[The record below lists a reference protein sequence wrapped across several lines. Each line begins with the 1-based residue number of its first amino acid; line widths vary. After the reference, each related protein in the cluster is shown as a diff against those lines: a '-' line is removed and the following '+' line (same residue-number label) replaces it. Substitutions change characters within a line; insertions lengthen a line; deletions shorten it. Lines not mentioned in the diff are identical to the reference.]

1 MVGRGAAH
9 SALTH
14 HGKPLKISRR
24 SQFSHIVPRKQSQ
37 SSLRGAWLIWVRPLS
52 ERPVLVVRYATC
64 ACVVAVTLRH

>member
-1 MVGRGAAH
+1 VCCAH

-37 SSLRGAWLIWVRPLS
+37 WSLRGAWLIWVRPLS
-52 ERPVLVVRYATC
+52 ERPVLLVLLLVRYEMC
-64 ACVVAVTLRH
+64 ACVVTTTL